1 MKIWKRGISLFLI
14 VALLISV
21 CPVKVQAADEEAQ
34 EGRVSVRT
42 MKFGE
47 KGGYEQDGTEERIN
61 VLVQNETLLVD
72 VDWLCDKLHFIYDV
86 RDGEQ
91 GFLWQAENADSV
103 HINGADM
110 NIKDIPE
117 MGKML
122 AGYAKA
128 FRDFSGGKEL
138 RIRKTYDSPIIFFL
152 RTGSEQAYAYSRYM
166 GDLNADLGA
175 NVVEKDGTIYVPFTM
190 FLNLIDSYYC
200 MDGDTIVLYP
210 CQNTVV
216 DILHSSNG
224 LNERY
229 SFDIAE
235 DGGLGQFNYNLA
247 SGYDNFYRK
256 VKSLFQGTVNLDW
269 ETVKQAWPSDT
280 TNESEVLARQLCT
293 NSKDDLDAISTTGA
307 LGADSLTVYS
317 TFAPIISIVKEGN
330 KEKIK
335 DNLCKAV
342 QKWTEVKKEATSP
355 VGSISLDEYVNVYC
369 NIGKEMKN
377 GKSILTKIDDLEN
390 ISSNASN
397 VFAIFAKYCTLTSEI
412 SSAQTTYVNS
422 VQEYIQSYQ
431 KLHTA
436 AMDAKMID
444 QIGEKAELYSNKDVN
459 PFKNADL
466 MDELTQEV
474 KNIAVSTL
482 AGDVTGKML
491 SKFAAKTL
499 VQLQLVS
506 VAWDMLELYADKES
520 GGKWTA
526 LDALHYGTY
535 MMLLEY
541 DSNQIVDDYIQH
553 ENDLDTYRQLEWIRL
568 RSYYLARQD
577 IVTFYQ
583 PVKKSESE
591 RYDKMMLGI
600 LRDCKELQ
608 KMMAVLS
615 VGLTGVT
622 QDALDKCEKANVENN
637 ATLVESV
644 SIIDNRE
651 LLEKLTDGY
660 WWNKIQDIGAYKF
673 KEDGTWGTVPCTYPE
688 NYVSGEP
695 LVITGKAFTRVGTYE
710 IKGDRLFLY
719 YDDFD
724 SSTCLLYGTREKIA
738 NDLSTDD
745 AKDEWKR
752 QDYPRQ
758 YMKEAGIDKELLY
771 ETNFKIQ
778 DEEGS
783 DNAYWLL
790 PYEGN
795 TVTSEEN
802 TVTSDDSNTN
812 NNSSTY
818 QEQINQLWDEYNQC
832 ANVTESQMAINRA
845 YGTNATNWD
854 NLMNDIYGTIREKIS
869 SSEFEAL
876 KTSQKEW
883 LAEREN
889 DAKESASSWEGGS
902 GYKMAYYAA
911 LAKSTGQRCEW
922 LVNQYLK

>member
-14 VALLISV
+14 VALLVSV
-21 CPVKVQAADEEAQ
+21 CPVKVQATDEEAQ

-47 KGGYEQDGTEERIN
+47 KGGYEQDGAEERIN

-72 VDWLCDKLHFIYDV
+72 VDWLCDKLHFVYDV

-152 RTGSEQAYAYSRYM
+152 RTGSGQAYAYSRYM

-175 NVVEKDGTIYVPFTM
+175 NVVEKDGTIYIPFTM

-200 MDGDTIVLYP
+200 MDEDTIVLYP

-216 DILHSSNG
+216 DILHSSHG

-235 DGGLGQFNYNLA
+235 DGGVGKFGYNLA
-247 SGYDNFYRK
+247 SGYDNFYRR

-269 ETVKQAWPSDT
+269 ETIKQAWPSDT

-317 TFAPIISIVKEGN
+317 VFASIIKDGN

-335 DNLCKAV
+335 DNLYKAM
-342 QKWTEVKKEATSP
+342 QKWTEAKKELADP
-355 VGSISLDEYVNVYC
+355 LGSISLDEYVNAYC
-369 NIGKEMKN
+369 DIGKEMKN
-377 GKSILTKIDDLEN
+377 GKSILTKIDALES

-397 VFAIFAKYCTLTSEI
+397 VFSILAKYCTLTSEI

-422 VQEYIQSYQ
+422 VQDYIQSYQ
-431 KLHTA
+431 ELHTA

-459 PFKNADL
+459 PFKNANL

-482 AGDVTGKML
+482 AGDVTGEML
-491 SKFAAKTL
+491 SKFAEKTL
-499 VQLQLVS
+499 VQLQLIS
-506 VAWDMLELYADKES
+506 ILWDAGEFIADELS
-520 GGKWTA
+520 GGAISA
-526 LDALHYGTY
+526 LDAIHGGTY
-535 MMLLEY
+535 AMLLEH
-541 DSNQIVDDYIQH
+541 DSNEIVNNCVNH
-553 ENDLDTYRQLEWIRL
+553 ATDLNEYRQLEWIRL
-568 RSYYLARQD
+568 RSYYITRQD
-577 IVTFYQ
+577 LITFYQ
-583 PVKKSESE
+583 PEKK
-591 RYDKMMLGI
+591 RMPDVYKVAMADVLQ
-600 LRDCKELQ
+600 DCSELQ

-622 QDALDKCEKANVENN
+622 QDALNKCKKVNAENN
-637 ATLVESV
+637 ITLIESV
-644 SIIDNRE
+644 DIINEE
-651 LLEKLTDGY
+651 LLEKLTDVY
-660 WWNKIQDIGAYKF
+660 WWSGMQDYGAFQF
-673 KEDGTWGTVPCTYPE
+673 KKDGTWGMW
-688 NYVSGEP
+688 SG
-695 LVITGKAFTRVGTYE
+695 
-710 IKGDRLFLY
+710 
-719 YDDFD
+719 
-724 SSTCLLYGTREKIA
+724 
-738 NDLSTDD
+738 
-745 AKDEWKR
+745 
-752 QDYPRQ
+752 
-758 YMKEAGIDKELLY
+758 
-771 ETNFKIQ
+771 
-778 DEEGS
+778 
-783 DNAYWLL
+783 
-790 PYEGN
+790 
-795 TVTSEEN
+795 
-802 TVTSDDSNTN
+802 
-812 NNSSTY
+812 
-818 QEQINQLWDEYNQC
+818 
-832 ANVTESQMAINRA
+832 
-845 YGTNATNWD
+845 
-854 NLMNDIYGTIREKIS
+854 
-869 SSEFEAL
+869 
-876 KTSQKEW
+876 
-883 LAEREN
+883 
-889 DAKESASSWEGGS
+889 
-902 GYKMAYYAA
+902 
-911 LAKSTGQRCEW
+911 
-922 LVNQYLK
+922 

>member
-14 VALLISV
+14 AALLISV

-42 MKFGE
+42 MKFSE

-103 HINGADM
+103 HVNGADM

-200 MDGDTIVLYP
+200 MDGDTVVLYP

-256 VKSLFQGTVNLDW
+256 VKSLFQGTVGFDW

-280 TNESEVLARQLCT
+280 SRESDELAVELCT
-293 NSKDDLDAISTTGA
+293 NSQDDLNELSTFLACGADGLTMNSTFDAILKDIKKDD
-307 LGADSLTVYS
+307 
-317 TFAPIISIVKEGN
+317 VKGN
-330 KEKIK
+330 LRSKVK
-335 DNLCKAV
+335 
-342 QKWTEVKKEATSP
+342 KWTEAKKTLAKPT
-355 VGSISLDEYVNVYC
+355 GSISLNEYVNAYC
-369 NIGKEMKN
+369 DVGKEM
-377 GKSILTKIDDLEN
+377 GKSRSIMTKAEALEN
-390 ISSNASN
+390 TGMVASI
-397 VFAIFAKYCTLTSEI
+397 VFSGFAEYCMLTHEI
-412 SSAQTTYVNS
+412 SSSQKIYVDS
-422 VQEYIQSYQ
+422 VQKYIQYYRNL
-431 KLHTA
+431 KNTA
-436 AMDAKMID
+436 MSSKMID
-444 QIGEKAELYSNKDVN
+444 QIEDKTKLYSNKDTN
-459 PFKNADL
+459 PFQN
-466 MDELTQEV
+466 DELLDAILQKV
-474 KNIAVSTL
+474 KNGAISTV
-482 AGDVTGKML
+482 AGESAGKL
-491 SKFAAKTL
+491 FSKFASD
-499 VQLQLVS
+499 VFMELQLVS
-506 VAWDMLELYADKES
+506 VAWDMLELHADKES

-583 PVKKSESE
+583 PVKKSEPE
-591 RYDKMMLGI
+591 RYNKMMLGI

-637 ATLVESV
+637 ATLIESV
-644 SIIDNRE
+644 SIINNRE

-710 IKGDRLFLY
+710 IKGNELFLY

-724 SSTCLLYGTREKIA
+724 SPICRLLYGTREKIA
-738 NDLSTDD
+738 NNLSTDD
-745 AKDEWKR
+745 AKDEWKI

-771 ETNFKIQ
+771 ETNFKIG

-802 TVTSDDSNTN
+802 TVTSDDSNTSN

-818 QEQINQLWDEYNQC
+818 QERINQLWDEYNQC

-869 SSEFEAL
+869 SSEFETL

-883 LAEREN
+883 LAKRES
-889 DAKESASSWEGGS
+889 DAKESASDWEGGS
-902 GYKMAYYAA
+902 GYNMAYYAA

-922 LVNQYLK
+922 LVDQYLK

>member
-14 VALLISV
+14 AALLISV

-61 VLVQNETLLVD
+61 VLVQNKTLLVD

-103 HINGADM
+103 HVNGADM

-200 MDGDTIVLYP
+200 MDGDTVVLYP

-307 LGADSLTVYS
+307 LGADILTVYS

-499 VQLQLVS
+499 VQLQIVS
-506 VAWDMLELYADKES
+506 VAWDMLELYVDKRS

-644 SIIDNRE
+644 SIINNRE

-660 WWNKIQDIGAYKF
+660 WQYLAAAEESVVKF
-673 KEDGTWGTVPCTYPE
+673 KEDGTYYDISYSIADNGLYKTGEVNQQIGT
-688 NYVSGEP
+688 
-695 LVITGKAFTRVGTYE
+695 FE
-710 IKGDRLFLY
+710 IKG
-719 YDDFD
+719 
-724 SSTCLLYGTREKIA
+724 
-738 NDLSTDD
+738 NDIILHEPDV
-745 AKDEWKR
+745 
-752 QDYPRQ
+752 
-758 YMKEAGIDKELLY
+758 
-771 ETNFKIQ
+771 
-778 DEEGS
+778 
-783 DNAYWLL
+783 
-790 PYEGN
+790 EGN
-795 TVTSEEN
+795 TESLTVHFSSVDKIENEEFKSYCEEFYYTGTVLSGDTLLTPLNALQKSKLENAPAEPEYYDAYHQNVEDALSEYGDEYAWYYLYDLNGDGKKELFVQIGTSEANYQMRVYTISNGKSKYLDTIGFTHSALVTEDGQLYRVRGLRGTVEEIYKITMNGN
-802 TVTSDDSNTN
+802 TVSEEMKESNDQYTDFGESLDGAMLNDDSLLR
-812 NNSSTY
+812 NS
-818 QEQINQLWDEYNQC
+818 
-832 ANVTESQMAINRA
+832 
-845 YGTNATNWD
+845 
-854 NLMNDIYGTIREKIS
+854 
-869 SSEFEAL
+869 
-876 KTSQKEW
+876 
-883 LAEREN
+883 
-889 DAKESASSWEGGS
+889 
-902 GYKMAYYAA
+902 
-911 LAKSTGQRCEW
+911 
-922 LVNQYLK
+922 

>member
-14 VALLISV
+14 AALLISV
-21 CPVKVQAADEEAQ
+21 CPVKVQATDEEAQ

-103 HINGADM
+103 HVNGADM

-200 MDGDTIVLYP
+200 MDGDTVVLYP

-280 TNESEVLARQLCT
+280 SRESDELAVELCT
-293 NSKDDLDAISTTGA
+293 NSQDDLNELSTFLACGADGLTMNSTFDAILKDIKKDD
-307 LGADSLTVYS
+307 
-317 TFAPIISIVKEGN
+317 VKGN
-330 KEKIK
+330 LRSKVK
-335 DNLCKAV
+335 
-342 QKWTEVKKEATSP
+342 KWTEAKKTLAKPT
-355 VGSISLDEYVNVYC
+355 GSISLNEYVNAYC
-369 NIGKEMKN
+369 DVGKEM
-377 GKSILTKIDDLEN
+377 GKSRSIMTKAEALENTGMVASIAFGGFAEYCILTH
-390 ISSNASN
+390 
-397 VFAIFAKYCTLTSEI
+397 EI
-412 SSAQTTYVNS
+412 SSSQKIYVDS
-422 VQEYIQSYQ
+422 VQKYIQYYRNL
-431 KLHTA
+431 KNTA
-436 AMDAKMID
+436 MSSKMID
-444 QIGEKAELYSNKDVN
+444 QIEDKTKLYSNKDTN
-459 PFKNADL
+459 PFQN
-466 MDELTQEV
+466 DELLDAILQKV
-474 KNIAVSTL
+474 KNGAISTV
-482 AGDVTGKML
+482 AGESAGKL
-491 SKFAAKTL
+491 FSKFASD
-499 VQLQLVS
+499 VFMELQLVS
-506 VAWDMLELYADKES
+506 VAWDMLELHADKES

-644 SIIDNRE
+644 SIINNRE

-660 WWNKIQDIGAYKF
+660 WQYLAAAEESVVKF
-673 KEDGTWGTVPCTYPE
+673 KEDGTYYDISYSIADNGLYKTGEVNQQSGT
-688 NYVSGEP
+688 
-695 LVITGKAFTRVGTYE
+695 FE
-710 IKGDRLFLY
+710 IKG
-719 YDDFD
+719 
-724 SSTCLLYGTREKIA
+724 
-738 NDLSTDD
+738 NDIILHEPDV
-745 AKDEWKR
+745 
-752 QDYPRQ
+752 
-758 YMKEAGIDKELLY
+758 
-771 ETNFKIQ
+771 
-778 DEEGS
+778 
-783 DNAYWLL
+783 
-790 PYEGN
+790 EGN
-795 TVTSEEN
+795 TESLTVHFSSVDKIENEEFKSYCEEFYYTGTVLSGDTLLTPLNALQKSKLENAPAEPEYYDAYHQNVEDALSEYGDEYAWYYLYDLNGDGKKELFVQIGTSEANYQMRVYTISNGKSKYLDTIGFTHSALVTEDGQLYRVRGLRGTVEEIYKITMNGN
-802 TVTSDDSNTN
+802 TVSEEMKESNDQYTDFGESLDGAMLNDDSLLR
-812 NNSSTY
+812 NS
-818 QEQINQLWDEYNQC
+818 
-832 ANVTESQMAINRA
+832 
-845 YGTNATNWD
+845 
-854 NLMNDIYGTIREKIS
+854 
-869 SSEFEAL
+869 
-876 KTSQKEW
+876 
-883 LAEREN
+883 
-889 DAKESASSWEGGS
+889 
-902 GYKMAYYAA
+902 
-911 LAKSTGQRCEW
+911 
-922 LVNQYLK
+922 

>member
-14 VALLISV
+14 AALLISV

-103 HINGADM
+103 HVNGADM

-166 GDLNADLGA
+166 GDLNTDLGA

-200 MDGDTIVLYP
+200 MDGDTVVLYP

-235 DGGLGQFNYNLA
+235 DGGVGKFGYNLA

-307 LGADSLTVYS
+307 LGVDGLTEYS
-317 TFAPIISIVKEGN
+317 ILASIIKDGY
-330 KEKIK
+330 KEKMIDK
-335 DNLCKAV
+335 WMKA
-342 QKWTEVKKEATSP
+342 EKEFANP
-355 VGSISLDEYVNVYC
+355 RGSISVDEYVSAYWNA
-369 NIGKEMKN
+369 GKEMEN
-377 GKSILTKIDDLEN
+377 GKPILAKIDDLEN
-390 ISSNASN
+390 ASSDASN
-397 VFAIFAKYCTLTSEI
+397 VFAIFAKYCTLVSEI

-422 VQEYIQSYQ
+422 VQDYIQSYQ

-506 VAWDMLELYADKES
+506 IFWDAGEFIADELS
-520 GGKWTA
+520 GGAFSA
-526 LDALHYGTY
+526 LDAIHGGTY
-535 MMLLEY
+535 AMLLEH
-541 DSNQIVDDYIQH
+541 DSNEIVNNCINH
-553 ENDLDTYRQLEWIRL
+553 TTDLDEYRQLEWIRL
-568 RSYYLARQD
+568 RSYYITRQD
-577 IVTFYQ
+577 LITFYQ
-583 PVKKSESE
+583 PEKKSMPDVYEVAMA
-591 RYDKMMLGI
+591 DV
-600 LRDCKELQ
+600 LRDCSELQ

-644 SIIDNRE
+644 SIINNRE

-660 WWNKIQDIGAYKF
+660 WQYLAAAEESVVKF
-673 KEDGTWGTVPCTYPE
+673 KEDGTYYDISYSIADNGLYKTGEVNQQRGT
-688 NYVSGEP
+688 
-695 LVITGKAFTRVGTYE
+695 FE
-710 IKGDRLFLY
+710 IKG
-719 YDDFD
+719 
-724 SSTCLLYGTREKIA
+724 
-738 NDLSTDD
+738 NDIILHEPDV
-745 AKDEWKR
+745 
-752 QDYPRQ
+752 
-758 YMKEAGIDKELLY
+758 
-771 ETNFKIQ
+771 
-778 DEEGS
+778 
-783 DNAYWLL
+783 
-790 PYEGN
+790 EGN
-795 TVTSEEN
+795 TESLTVHFSSVDKIENEEFKSYCEEFYYTGTVLSGDTLLTPLNALQKSELKNAPAEPEYYATYHQNVEDALSEYGDDYAWYYLYDLNGDGKKELFVQIGTSEANYQMRVYTISNGRSKYLDTIGFTHSALVTEDGQLYRVRGLGGTVEEIYKITMNGN
-802 TVTSDDSNTN
+802 TVSEEMKESNDQYTDFGESLDGAMLNDDSLLR
-812 NNSSTY
+812 NS
-818 QEQINQLWDEYNQC
+818 
-832 ANVTESQMAINRA
+832 
-845 YGTNATNWD
+845 
-854 NLMNDIYGTIREKIS
+854 
-869 SSEFEAL
+869 
-876 KTSQKEW
+876 
-883 LAEREN
+883 
-889 DAKESASSWEGGS
+889 
-902 GYKMAYYAA
+902 
-911 LAKSTGQRCEW
+911 
-922 LVNQYLK
+922 

>member
-200 MDGDTIVLYP
+200 MDGDTVVLYP

-256 VKSLFQGTVNLDW
+256 VKSLFQGTVGFDW

-280 TNESEVLARQLCT
+280 SRESDELAVELCT
-293 NSKDDLDAISTTGA
+293 NSQDDLNELSTFLACGADGLTMNSTFDAIFKDIKKDD
-307 LGADSLTVYS
+307 V
-317 TFAPIISIVKEGN
+317 
-330 KEKIK
+330 K
-335 DNLCKAV
+335 DNLRPK
-342 QKWTEVKKEATSP
+342 VKKWAEAKKTLAKP
-355 VGSISLDEYVNVYC
+355 TGSISLNEYVNAYC
-369 NIGKEMKN
+369 DVGKEM
-377 GKSILTKIDDLEN
+377 GKSRSIMTKAEALENTGMVASIAFSGFAEYCILTH
-390 ISSNASN
+390 
-397 VFAIFAKYCTLTSEI
+397 EI
-412 SSAQTTYVNS
+412 SSSQKIYVDS
-422 VQEYIQSYQ
+422 VQKYIQYYRNL
-431 KLHTA
+431 KNTA
-436 AMDAKMID
+436 MSSKMID
-444 QIGEKAELYSNKDVN
+444 QIEDKTKLYGNKDTN
-459 PFKNADL
+459 PFQN
-466 MDELTQEV
+466 DELLDAILQKV
-474 KNIAVSTL
+474 KNGTISTA
-482 AGDVTGKML
+482 AGESAGKLFSEFASDVLME
-491 SKFAAKTL
+491 
-499 VQLQLVS
+499 LQLVS
-506 VAWDMLELYADKES
+506 VAWDMLELHADKES

-644 SIIDNRE
+644 SIINNRE
-651 LLEKLTDGY
+651 LLKKLTDGY
-660 WWNKIQDIGAYKF
+660 WQYLAAAEESVVKF
-673 KEDGTWGTVPCTYPE
+673 KEDGTYYDISYSIADNGLYKTGEVNQQIGT
-688 NYVSGEP
+688 
-695 LVITGKAFTRVGTYE
+695 FE
-710 IKGDRLFLY
+710 IKG
-719 YDDFD
+719 
-724 SSTCLLYGTREKIA
+724 
-738 NDLSTDD
+738 NDIILHEPDV
-745 AKDEWKR
+745 
-752 QDYPRQ
+752 
-758 YMKEAGIDKELLY
+758 
-771 ETNFKIQ
+771 
-778 DEEGS
+778 
-783 DNAYWLL
+783 
-790 PYEGN
+790 EGN
-795 TVTSEEN
+795 TESLTVHFSSVDKIENEEFKSYCEEFYYTGTVLSGDTLLTPLNALQKSELENAPAEPEYYDAYHQNVEDALSEYGDEYAWYYLYDLNGDGKKELFVQIGTSEANYQMRVYTISNGKSKYLDTIGFTHSALVTEDGQLYRVRGLGGTAEEIYKITMNGN
-802 TVTSDDSNTN
+802 TVSEEMKESNDQYTDFGESLDGAMLNDDSLLR
-812 NNSSTY
+812 NS
-818 QEQINQLWDEYNQC
+818 
-832 ANVTESQMAINRA
+832 
-845 YGTNATNWD
+845 
-854 NLMNDIYGTIREKIS
+854 
-869 SSEFEAL
+869 
-876 KTSQKEW
+876 
-883 LAEREN
+883 
-889 DAKESASSWEGGS
+889 
-902 GYKMAYYAA
+902 
-911 LAKSTGQRCEW
+911 
-922 LVNQYLK
+922 

>member
-14 VALLISV
+14 VALLVSV
-21 CPVKVQAADEEAQ
+21 CPVKVQATDEEAQ

-47 KGGYEQDGTEERIN
+47 KGGYEQDGAEERIN

-72 VDWLCDKLHFIYDV
+72 VDWLCDKLHFVYDV

-200 MDGDTIVLYP
+200 MDEDTIVLYP

-269 ETVKQAWPSDT
+269 EMVKQAWPSDT
-280 TNESEVLARQLCT
+280 SRESDELTVELCT
-293 NSKDDLDAISTTGA
+293 NSQDDLNELGTFLACGADGLTMNSTFDAILKDIKKDD
-307 LGADSLTVYS
+307 
-317 TFAPIISIVKEGN
+317 
-330 KEKIK
+330 IK
-335 DNLCKAV
+335 DNLRPK
-342 QKWTEVKKEATSP
+342 VKKWAEAKKTLAKP
-355 VGSISLDEYVNVYC
+355 TGSISLNEYVNAYC
-369 NIGKEMKN
+369 DVGKEM
-377 GKSILTKIDDLEN
+377 GKSRSIMTKVEALENTGMVASIAFSGFAEYCILTH
-390 ISSNASN
+390 
-397 VFAIFAKYCTLTSEI
+397 EI
-412 SSAQTTYVNS
+412 SSSQKIYVDS
-422 VQEYIQSYQ
+422 VQKYIQYYRNL
-431 KLHTA
+431 KNTA
-436 AMDAKMID
+436 MSSKMID
-444 QIGEKAELYSNKDVN
+444 QIEDKTKLYSNKDTN
-459 PFKNADL
+459 PFQN
-466 MDELTQEV
+466 DELLDAILQEV
-474 KNIAVSTL
+474 KNGTISAA
-482 AGDVTGKML
+482 AGESAGRIF
-491 SKFAAKTL
+491 SKFASDVL
-499 VQLQLVS
+499 MELQLVS
-506 VAWDMLELYADKES
+506 VTWDMLELHADKKS

-541 DSNQIVDDYIQH
+541 DSNQIVDAYIQH

-583 PVKKSESE
+583 PVKKSESK

-600 LRDCKELQ
+600 LRDCNELQ
-608 KMMAVLS
+608 EMMAVLS

-637 ATLVESV
+637 ATLVECV
-644 SIIDNRE
+644 SIINNRE

-660 WWNKIQDIGAYKF
+660 WQYLAAAEESVVKF
-673 KEDGTWGTVPCTYPE
+673 KEDGTYYDIAYSIADNGLYK
-688 NYVSGEP
+688 
-695 LVITGKAFTRVGTYE
+695 TGKVNQQRGTFE
-710 IKGDRLFLY
+710 IKG
-719 YDDFD
+719 
-724 SSTCLLYGTREKIA
+724 
-738 NDLSTDD
+738 NDIILHEPDV
-745 AKDEWKR
+745 
-752 QDYPRQ
+752 
-758 YMKEAGIDKELLY
+758 
-771 ETNFKIQ
+771 
-778 DEEGS
+778 
-783 DNAYWLL
+783 
-790 PYEGN
+790 EGN
-795 TVTSEEN
+795 TESLTVHFSSVDKIENEEFKSYCEEFYYTGTVLSGDTLLTPLNLLQKSKLENAPAEPEYYDAYHQNVEDALSEYGDEYAWYYLYDLNGDGKKELFVQIGTSEANYQMRVYTISNRKSKYLDTIGFTHSVLVTEDGQLYRVRGLGGTVEEIYKITMNGN
-802 TVTSDDSNTN
+802 TISEEMKESNDQYTDFGESLEGAMLNDDSLLR
-812 NNSSTY
+812 NS
-818 QEQINQLWDEYNQC
+818 
-832 ANVTESQMAINRA
+832 
-845 YGTNATNWD
+845 
-854 NLMNDIYGTIREKIS
+854 
-869 SSEFEAL
+869 
-876 KTSQKEW
+876 
-883 LAEREN
+883 
-889 DAKESASSWEGGS
+889 
-902 GYKMAYYAA
+902 
-911 LAKSTGQRCEW
+911 
-922 LVNQYLK
+922 

>member
-200 MDGDTIVLYP
+200 MDGDTVVLYP

-317 TFAPIISIVKEGN
+317 VFASIIKDGN

-335 DNLCKAV
+335 DNLYKAI
-342 QKWTEVKKEATSP
+342 QKWTEAKKELADP
-355 VGSISLDEYVNVYC
+355 LGSISLDEYVNAYC

-377 GKSILTKIDDLEN
+377 GKSILTKIDDLESM
-390 ISSNASN
+390 SSNASN
-397 VFAIFAKYCTLTSEI
+397 VFSILTKYCTLTSEI

-422 VQEYIQSYQ
+422 VQDYIQSYQ

-474 KNIAVSTL
+474 KNVAVSTL
-482 AGDVTGKML
+482 AGDVTGEML

-506 VAWDMLELYADKES
+506 IFWDAGEFIADELS
-520 GGKWTA
+520 GGAFSA
-526 LDALHYGTY
+526 LDAIHGGTY
-535 MMLLEY
+535 AMLLEH
-541 DSNQIVDDYIQH
+541 DSNEIVNNCVNH
-553 ENDLDTYRQLEWIRL
+553 ATDLDEYRQLEWIRL
-568 RSYYLARQD
+568 RSYYITRQD
-577 IVTFYQ
+577 LITFYQ
-583 PVKKSESE
+583 PEKKSMPDVYEVAMA
-591 RYDKMMLGI
+591 DVLQ
-600 LRDCKELQ
+600 DCSELQ

-644 SIIDNRE
+644 
-651 LLEKLTDGY
+651 
-660 WWNKIQDIGAYKF
+660 DISS
-673 KEDGTWGTVPCTYPE
+673 
-688 NYVSGEP
+688 SGED
-695 LVITGKAFTRVGTYE
+695 IAEAMNEAANFAWNWYW
-710 IKGDRLFLY
+710 DNQY
-719 YDDFD
+719 YDASKSIHENGITFCPITKSSVRSQVDLKRLTQQYFTADVTDKMMAYREWIEKNGMLYTSETEGLGGELANEYTIQVNKQSDKLYDIMVNKTCCYDGLIYYTDTYTMQYKRENGNWVFDKILAWPSDFHVQIDVVNADEAKENDTD
-724 SSTCLLYGTREKIA
+724 SNLE
-738 NDLSTDD
+738 
-745 AKDEWKR
+745 
-752 QDYPRQ
+752 
-758 YMKEAGIDKELLY
+758 
-771 ETNFKIQ
+771 NF
-778 DEEGS
+778 
-783 DNAYWLL
+783 
-790 PYEGN
+790 
-795 TVTSEEN
+795 VTSECWMIEGDISIFRFLEDGKIYAWSEETPSFNARKSHAESGKNGQIVGSYTLNGN
-802 TVTSDDSNTN
+802 TLRLLFDGGIS
-812 NNSSTY
+812 Y
-818 QEQINQLWDEYNQC
+818 Q
-832 ANVTESQMAINRA
+832 
-845 YGTNATNWD
+845 
-854 NLMNDIYGTIREKIS
+854 
-869 SSEFEAL
+869 
-876 KTSQKEW
+876 
-883 LAEREN
+883 
-889 DAKESASSWEGGS
+889 
-902 GYKMAYYAA
+902 YKYD
-911 LAKSTGQRCEW
+911 KSTGMFNSVDADGE
-922 LVNQYLK
+922 LYIAE

>member
-14 VALLISV
+14 VALLVSV
-21 CPVKVQAADEEAQ
+21 CPVKVQATDEEAQ

-72 VDWLCDKLHFIYDV
+72 VDWLCDKLHFVYDV
-86 RDGEQ
+86 RDGKQ
-91 GFLWQAENADSV
+91 SFLWQAENADSV

-190 FLNLIDSYYC
+190 FLNLIDSYCC

-235 DGGLGQFNYNLA
+235 DGGVGKFGYNLA

-307 LGADSLTVYS
+307 LGVDGLTEYS
-317 TFAPIISIVKEGN
+317 ILASIIKNGY
-330 KEKIK
+330 KEKMIEK
-335 DNLCKAV
+335 WMKA
-342 QKWTEVKKEATSP
+342 EKEFANP
-355 VGSISLDEYVNVYC
+355 RGSISLDEYVSAYWNA
-369 NIGKEMKN
+369 GKEMEN
-377 GKSILTKIDDLEN
+377 GKPILAKIDDLEN
-390 ISSNASN
+390 ASSNASN
-397 VFAIFAKYCTLTSEI
+397 VFSIFVKYCTLISEI

-422 VQEYIQSYQ
+422 VQDYIQSYQ

-444 QIGEKAELYSNKDVN
+444 QIGEKAELYSNKNVN
-459 PFKNADL
+459 PFKNANL
-466 MDELTQEV
+466 MDELVQEV

-482 AGDVTGKML
+482 AGNVTGEML
-491 SKFAAKTL
+491 RKFAEKTL
-499 VQLQLVS
+499 VQLQLIS
-506 VAWDMLELYADKES
+506 ILWDAGEFIADELS
-520 GGKWTA
+520 GGAISA
-526 LDALHYGTY
+526 LDAIHGGTY
-535 MMLLEY
+535 AMLLEH
-541 DSNQIVDDYIQH
+541 DSNGIVNNCVNH
-553 ENDLDTYRQLEWIRL
+553 ATDLDEYRQLEWIRL
-568 RSYYLARQD
+568 RSYYITRQD
-577 IVTFYQ
+577 LITFYQ
-583 PVKKSESE
+583 PEKKSMPDVYEVAMA
-591 RYDKMMLGI
+591 DVLQ
-600 LRDCKELQ
+600 DCSELQ
-608 KMMAVLS
+608 EMMAVLS

-622 QDALDKCEKANVENN
+622 QDALDKCGKANVENN
-637 ATLVESV
+637 TTLVESV
-644 SIIDNRE
+644 SIINNRE

-673 KEDGTWGTVPCTYPE
+673 REDGTWGTVPCTYPE

-710 IKGDRLFLY
+710 IKGDKLFLY

-745 AKDEWKR
+745 AKDEWKT

-758 YMKEAGIDKELLY
+758 YMKEAGTDKELLY
-771 ETNFKIQ
+771 QTDFKIQ

-802 TVTSDDSNTN
+802 TVTSDDSNTSN

-818 QEQINQLWDEYNQC
+818 QERINQLWDEYNQC

-883 LAEREN
+883 LAKREN
-889 DAKESASSWEGGS
+889 DAKESASDWEGGS
-902 GYKMAYYAA
+902 GYNMAYYAA
-911 LAKSTGQRCEW
+911 LAESTGQRCEW
-922 LVNQYLK
+922 LVDQYLK